1 MDSKQFIKQ
10 ELKEEIEDT
19 EQGILGNFRHK
30 HSSGYIKTNK
40 VAVNDGLFIKQELKE
55 EIESIEIEVLLKTA
69 SWLRHLNSQ
78 RM

>member
-19 EQGILGNFRHK
+19 EQGILE